1 MAYFRKDEKEES
13 ALPATASWAKPVGT
27 RAAAS
32 PIPHALAPL
41 RSTPQ
46 PSDSDFS
53 DSDLPRTVQ
62 SQNTTNLM
70 DLIVEKKKKV
80 KKSAVATPTVTA
92 SEVAAPPLLQQQ
104 SSSVMNG
111 PPGLVPT
118 KSQTEVG
125 PSVSPNVNLTSA
137 KPAASNVSSA
147 TSSVPD
153 EDRVLGSK
161 ALNADGTDE
170 LVPNLIRR
178 GPPNSAFAVA
188 RAAASSR
195 KDAAKKGGVSLYN
208 LGYILNPTYNGLFDP
223 FSSDPMALIRG
234 GGFASDEFGAAAA
247 ANRFNRIIGED
258 EEKVIEKPRNMYQG
272 NALPQ
277 PGVPDVESRWLDSGA

>member
-1 MAYFRKDEKEES
+1 
-13 ALPATASWAKPVGT
+13 
-27 RAAAS
+27 
-32 PIPHALAPL
+32 
-41 RSTPQ
+41 
-46 PSDSDFS
+46 
-53 DSDLPRTVQ
+53 
-62 SQNTTNLM
+62 M

-195 KDAAKKGGVSLYN
+195 KEAAKKGGVSLYMYN

-258 EEKVIEKPRNMYQG
+258 EEKVIEKPVSLITLTFPWTKPSISGICTREMLFLSLEFQMLKAVGWTLVLQTRCQISEQLLAVSGRNHL
-272 NALPQ
+272 NNSFC
-277 PGVPDVESRWLDSGA
+277 ESKF